1 MLFHTLH
8 FLMYVNISFWST
20 ASPLCATV
28 SLTMLSYF
36 SLFFLPALS
45 VCLTLK
51 HLLRCLS
58 SCWRRGCTCHLL
70 SSFHC
75 VCQVATAGQVC
86 NGGDAWQSGLMGH
99 FCKCCSLHLCSQ
111 LGSGTVSLPTTKVFA
126 SHKYVQ
132 GRQCACQGRY
142 AAGDALRE
150 QTMIDQRCG
159 SPGEGAQ
166 ICGESGRKWPEFLIL
181 LLLIEL
187 DNTTTCSGYP
197 KCAVKPGWWW
207 ICERQASQSTQT
219 TPSIDDN
226 LITRPSRKICRDAT
240 KWVSDVCT
248 GGATWKDQIIGFGGE
263 IFYNW
268 ARQTRG
274 KKQIQIGIAAWQCKI
289 QTLSVTSIVI
299 F

>member
-1 MLFHTLH
+1 MPPPPHSPRYLLLSGSVLYIVLGPGHTYAAVSGHTTQHWVVSESKIMLHKTCTSIQKLKWIKSWISLKGQQYLACILRWSSQRKACLDFTDKDINWCVMLFHTLH

-51 HLLRCLS
+51 HRLRCLS

-111 LGSGTVSLPTTKVFA
+111 LGSGTVSLPTTKVFP

-159 SPGEGAQ
+159 SPG
-166 ICGESGRKWPEFLIL
+166 GREPRYVG
-181 LLLIEL
+181 
-187 DNTTTCSGYP
+187 S
-197 KCAVKPGWWW
+197 PGVNGRSSSS
-207 ICERQASQSTQT
+207 CCFR
-219 TPSIDDN
+219 
-226 LITRPSRKICRDAT
+226 
-240 KWVSDVCT
+240 
-248 GGATWKDQIIGFGGE
+248 
-263 IFYNW
+263 
-268 ARQTRG
+268 
-274 KKQIQIGIAAWQCKI
+274 
-289 QTLSVTSIVI
+289 
-299 F
+299 